1 MLLSEYSLG
10 SGKNQNTLDFNIG
23 SNYCYQLAT
32 NHCNLQYPHFE
43 VSEEGIFLNF
53 KQITSE
59 QRN

>member
-10 SGKNQNTLDFNIG
+10 SGKDQNTLVFNIG

-32 NHCNLQYPHFE
+32 NHCNLQHLHFG

-59 QRN
+59 Q